1 MVKPRTRTRQLV
13 SAGIGLV
20 AAALVVTTTVTANSG
35 PASGSTGKGAL
46 KLVAASD
53 TVEVEA
59 WGGEAFVQPSVWL
72 AAYDAAFEFRATQSS
87 YDKPVKLTKTVIR
100 GKKRT
105 TTTAPASIVDS
116 MKGFKNG
123 LRVTLKNKSGK
134 VILDERRPLCPGGYD
149 RQRVQTDGA
158 TGPVYP
164 EFCGGN
170 WFTKGI
176 LYGIERGMA
185 VPTVSDLGFQT
196 KGETELIMTMSIDK
210 PVADFLGLSK
220 SNRTAKQNL
229 VIVDQ
234 CPDGNCEGEGEEG
247 VGMGAMAADGAHGAH
262 DQGARTVVP
271 RERLEGGENGRGR
284 LPLGGARG
292 EIKPG
297 KPKKDTLPDLIS
309 LPAWQISTEVDEGG
323 TDRLNFAAN
332 EWNAGPGPM
341 IVEGFRRGTA
351 PVMDAYQMF
360 YRDGEQVG
368 VKRTGTMEFHEAPE
382 HNHWHFLDFA
392 KYELVDAKDKVV
404 STSGKQSWCLAPT
417 DPVDLTVPGATL
429 RPGQT
434 GLESACG
441 AKSALWLRESMPTG
455 WGDTYDQ
462 SQTQAF
468 DLRKVKNGTYRIK
481 VTVNPDGNLYE
492 RTRSNN
498 VSYRTVTIG
507 GKAGA
512 RTVKV
517 PPYQGV
523 DTETWWNEEE

>member
-1 MVKPRTRTRQLV
+1 MVKRRTRTRQLV

-35 PASGSTGKGAL
+35 PASGTTGKGTL
-46 KLVAASD
+46 KLVAAAD

-59 WGGEAFVQPSVWL
+59 WEGTAYVQPSVWL
-72 AAYDAAFEFRATQSS
+72 AAYDAAFEFRASHS
-87 YDKPVKLTKTVIR
+87 AYDKPVKLTKTIIR

-105 TTTAPASIVDS
+105 TTTAPAAIVDG
-116 MKGFKNG
+116 MKGFKDG
-123 LRVTLKNKSGK
+123 LRVTLKNKAGK
-134 VILDERRPLCPGGYD
+134 VILDENRPLCPGGYD

-170 WFTKGI
+170 WFTKGV

-185 VPTVSDLGFQT
+185 VPTVSDLEFET
-196 KGETELIMTMSIDK
+196 KGETKLTMTMSVSK
-210 PVADFLGLSK
+210 PVADFLGLPKASR
-220 SNRTAKQNL
+220 SAKQNL
-229 VIVDQ
+229 VIVDG
-234 CPDGNCEGEGEEG
+234 CAEGGCEGEGEG
-247 VGMGAMAADGAHGAH
+247 GMGIMAAHGAGDDH
-262 DQGARTVVP
+262 GARTVVP
-271 RERLEGGENGRGR
+271 RESLEGGENGRGR
-284 LPLGGARG
+284 LPLGGALG
-292 EIKPG
+292 TIKPG
-297 KPKKDTLPDLIS
+297 KPKKDTLPDLVS
-309 LPAWQISTEVDEGG
+309 LPAWQISTAVDEGG

-332 EWNAGPGPM
+332 EWNAGPAPM

-368 VKRTGTMEFHEAPE
+368 IKKTGTMEFHEAPE

-429 RPGQT
+429 RPSQT

-441 AKSALWLRESMPTG
+441 EKSALWLRESMPTG
-455 WGDTYDQ
+455 WGDTYNQ
-462 SQTQAF
+462 AQTQAF
-468 DLRKVKNGTYRIK
+468 DLSKVKNGTYRIK

-498 VSYRTVTIG
+498 VSYRTITIG

-517 PPYQGV
+517 PPYQGI
-523 DTETWWNEEE
+523 DTETWWGEEE

>member
-1 MVKPRTRTRQLV
+1 MVKPRTRVRQLV

-20 AAALVVTTTVTANSG
+20 AAALVVTTTVTANYG
-35 PASGSTGKGAL
+35 AASGTTGKGTL
-46 KLVAASD
+46 KLVAAAD
-53 TVEVEA
+53 TVEVASYDGVAYVE
-59 WGGEAFVQPSVWL
+59 PSVWL
-72 AAYDAAFEFRATQSS
+72 AAYDAAFEFRASHTA
-87 YDKPVKLTKTVIR
+87 YDKPVKLTKTIIR

-105 TTTAPASIVDS
+105 TTTAPASIVDG
-116 MKGFKNG
+116 MKGFKDG
-123 LRVTLKNKSGK
+123 LRVTLKNKAGK
-134 VILDERRPLCPGGYD
+134 VILDESRPLCPGGYD

-170 WFTKGI
+170 WFTKGV

-185 VPTVSDLGFQT
+185 VPTVSDLEFET
-196 KGETELIMTMSIDK
+196 KGETKLTMTMSVSK
-210 PVADFLGLSK
+210 PVADFLGLPKTSR
-220 SNRTAKQNL
+220 SAKQNL
-229 VIVDQ
+229 VIVDG
-234 CPDGNCEGEGEEG
+234 CPEGGCEGEGE
-247 VGMGAMAADGAHGAH
+247 MGARSAHGAHGADD

-271 RERLEGGENGRGR
+271 RESLEGAEDGRGR
-284 LPLGGARG
+284 LPLGGGAG
-292 EIKPG
+292 GTSHG
-297 KPKKDTLPDLIS
+297 KPKKSSLPDLVS
-309 LPAWQISTEVDEGG
+309 VPAWQISTAVDEEG

-332 EWNAGPGPM
+332 EWNAGPAPM

-360 YRDGEQVG
+360 YRDGKQVG
-368 VKRTGTMEFHEAPE
+368 MKRTGTMEFHEAPE

-404 STSGKQSWCLAPT
+404 STSGKQSWCLVPT

-441 AKSALWLRESMPTG
+441 SKSALWLRESLPSG

-468 DLRKVKNGTYRIK
+468 DLSKVKNGTYRIK

-492 RTRSNN
+492 TTRSNN
-498 VSYRTVTIG
+498 VSHRTVIIG

-512 RTVKV
+512 RTVTV

-523 DTETWWNEEE
+523 DTETWWNER

>member
-20 AAALVVTTTVTANSG
+20 AAALVVTTTVATNSG
-35 PASGSTGKGAL
+35 PASGTTGKGTL
-46 KLVAASD
+46 KLVAAAD
-53 TVEVEA
+53 TVQVEA
-59 WGGEAFVQPSVWL
+59 WDGNAYVQPSVWL
-72 AAYDAAFEFRATQSS
+72 AAYDAAFEFRASHAA
-87 YDKPVKLTKTVIR
+87 YDEPVKLTKTVIR
-100 GKKRT
+100 GKKRS
-105 TTTAPASIVDS
+105 TTTAPASIVDG
-116 MKGFKNG
+116 MKGFKDG
-123 LRVTLKNKSGK
+123 LRVTLKNKAGK
-134 VILDERRPLCPGGYD
+134 VILDGKRPLCPGGYD

-170 WFTKGI
+170 WFTKGV

-185 VPTVSDLGFQT
+185 VPAVSDLEFAT
-196 KGETELIMTMSIDK
+196 KGETELTMTMSISK
-210 PVADFLGLSK
+210 PVADFLGLPDAS
-220 SNRTAKQNL
+220 RTAKQKL
-229 VIVDQ
+229 IIVDG
-234 CPDGNCEGEGEEG
+234 CPDGGCEGEGEGE
-247 VGMGAMAADGAHGAH
+247 MGIMAAHGADD
-262 DQGARTVVP
+262 DQAARTVVP
-271 RERLEGGENGRGR
+271 RETLEGGENGRGR
-284 LPLGGARG
+284 LPLGGG
-292 EIKPG
+292 LGIIKPG
-297 KPKKDTLPDLIS
+297 KPRKDTLPDLVS

-332 EWNAGPGPM
+332 EWNAGPAPM
-341 IVEGFRRGTA
+341 VVEGFRRGTS

-368 VKRTGTMEFHEAPE
+368 IKKTGTMEFHEAPE

-429 RPGQT
+429 RPSQT

-441 AKSALWLRESMPTG
+441 EKSALWLRESMPTG
-455 WGDTYDQ
+455 WGDTYSQ
-462 SQTQAF
+462 NQTQAF
-468 DLRKVKNGTYRIK
+468 DLSKVKNGTYRIK

-492 RTRSNN
+492 KTRSNN
-498 VSYRTVTIG
+498 VSYRTITIG

-523 DTETWWNEEE
+523 DTETWWGEEE

>member
-20 AAALVVTTTVTANSG
+20 AAALVVTTTVTANYG
-35 PASGSTGKGAL
+35 PASGSTGNGAL

-59 WGGEAFVQPSVWL
+59 WGGEAYVQPSVWL
-72 AAYDAAFEFRATQSS
+72 AAYDAGFEFRATQSA

-105 TTTAPASIVDS
+105 TTTAPAAIVDG

-123 LRVTLKNKSGK
+123 LRVTLKSKSGK
-134 VILDERRPLCPGGYD
+134 VILDEKRPLCPGGYD

-170 WFTKGI
+170 WFTKGV

-196 KGETELIMTMSIDK
+196 KGETELVMTMSIDK
-210 PVADFLGLSK
+210 PVAEFLGLSK

-234 CPDGNCEGEGEEG
+234 CPDGNCEGEGGEGG
-247 VGMGAMAADGAHGAH
+247 VGMGAMAAHGADD

-271 RERLEGGENGRGR
+271 RETLEGGENGRGR

-292 EIKPG
+292 EITPG

-332 EWNAGPGPM
+332 EWNAGPAPM

-360 YRDGEQVG
+360 YRGGKQVG
-368 VKRTGTMEFHEAPE
+368 VKKTGTMEFHEAPE

-429 RPGQT
+429 RPSQT

-441 AKSALWLRESMPTG
+441 EKSALWLRESMPTG
-455 WGDTYDQ
+455 WGDTYNQ
-462 SQTQAF
+462 AQTQAF
-468 DLRKVKNGTYRIK
+468 DLSKVKNGTYRIK

-523 DTETWWNEEE
+523 DTETWWNEG

>member
-1 MVKPRTRTRQLV
+1 MVRPRTRTRQLV

-35 PASGSTGKGAL
+35 PASGTTGKGTL
-46 KLVAASD
+46 KLVSAAD
-53 TVEVEA
+53 TVEVGA
-59 WGGEAFVQPSVWL
+59 WDGIAYMEPSVWL
-72 AAYDAAFEFRATQSS
+72 AAYDAAFEFRASHSS

-105 TTTAPASIVDS
+105 TTTAPASIVDG
-116 MKGFKNG
+116 MKGFKDG

-134 VILDERRPLCPGGYD
+134 VVLDEKRPLCPGGWD

-170 WFTKGI
+170 WFTKGV

-185 VPTVSDLGFQT
+185 VPTVSQLEFET
-196 KGETELIMTMSIDK
+196 KGETKLTMTMSISK
-210 PVADFLGLSK
+210 PVADFLGLPAG
-220 SNRTAKQNL
+220 NRTAKQNL
-229 VIVDQ
+229 VIVDE
-234 CPDGNCEGEGEEG
+234 CADGGCEGEDGE
-247 VGMGAMAADGAHGAH
+247 MSTMAAHAAD
-262 DQGARTVVP
+262 DEQGARTVVP
-271 RERLEGGENGRGR
+271 RDVLEGADNGRGHGL
-284 LPLGGARG
+284 LPLGGPLG
-292 EIKPG
+292 GTLHG
-297 KPKKDTLPDLIS
+297 KPKKSTLPDLVS
-309 LPAWQISTEVDEGG
+309 VPAWQISATVDEDG

-332 EWNAGPGPM
+332 EWNAGPAPM
-341 IVEGFRRGTA
+341 IVEGFRRGTS

-360 YRDGEQVG
+360 YRDGKQVG
-368 VKRTGTMEFHEAPE
+368 MKRTGTMEFHTAPE

-392 KYELVDAKDKVV
+392 KYELVDANDKVV
-404 STSGKQSWCLAPT
+404 STSGKQSWCLVPT

-429 RPGQT
+429 RPSQT

-441 AKSALWLRESMPTG
+441 SKSALWLRESLPSG

-468 DLRKVKNGTYRIK
+468 DLTKVKNGTYRIK

-492 RTRSNN
+492 TTRSNN
-498 VSYRTVTIG
+498 VSHRTVIIG

-523 DTETWWNEEE
+523 DTETWWGEEE

>member
-1 MVKPRTRTRQLV
+1 MARSRTRTRQLI
-13 SAGIGLV
+13 SAGVGLV
-20 AAALVVTTTVTANSG
+20 AAALVVTTTVTANSD
-35 PASGSTGKGAL
+35 PASGAAGTL
-46 KLVAASD
+46 KLVAAAD
-53 TVEVEA
+53 TAEVEA
-59 WGGEAFVQPSVWL
+59 YDGLAYVEPSAWL
-72 AAYDAAFEFRATQSS
+72 AAYDAAFEFRASQSA
-87 YDKPVKLTKTVIR
+87 YDEPVTLTKTVIR

-105 TTTAPASIVDS
+105 TTTAPASIVDG
-116 MKGFKNG
+116 MKGFKDG
-123 LRVTLKNKSGK
+123 LRVRLENKSGK

-170 WFTKGI
+170 WFTKGV

-185 VPTVSDLGFQT
+185 VPAVSDLEFET
-196 KGETELIMTMSIDK
+196 KGETRLTMTMSISE
-210 PVADFLGLSK
+210 PVADFLELPKAG
-220 SNRTAKQNL
+220 RTTKQEL
-229 VIVDQ
+229 VIVDG
-234 CPDGNCEGEGEEG
+234 CADGGCEEGGEEG
-247 VGMGAMAADGAHGAH
+247 GVGARSAHAHRADDG
-262 DQGARTVVP
+262 QGARTVVP
-271 RERLEGGENGRGR
+271 RESLEGGEDGRGR
-284 LPLGGARG
+284 LPLGGAPG
-292 EIKPG
+292 GIKPG
-297 KPKKDTLPDLIS
+297 KPAKDTLPDLIS

-332 EWNAGPGPM
+332 EWNAGPAPM

-351 PVMDAYQMF
+351 PMMDAYQMF
-360 YRDGEQVG
+360 YRDGKQVG
-368 VKRTGTMEFHEAPE
+368 MKRTGTMEFHEAPE

-392 KYELVDAKDKVV
+392 KYELVDAEDEVV
-404 STSGKQSWCLAPT
+404 STSGKQSWCLTPT
-417 DPVDLTVPGATL
+417 DPVDLNVKGATL

-441 AKSALWLRESMPTG
+441 AKSALWLRESLPTG

-462 SQTQAF
+462 TQTQAF
-468 DLRKVKNGTYRIK
+468 DLSKVTNGTYRIK

-498 VSYRTVTIG
+498 VSYRTVVIG

-512 RTVKV
+512 RTVEV

-523 DTETWWNEEE
+523 DTETWWGEEE